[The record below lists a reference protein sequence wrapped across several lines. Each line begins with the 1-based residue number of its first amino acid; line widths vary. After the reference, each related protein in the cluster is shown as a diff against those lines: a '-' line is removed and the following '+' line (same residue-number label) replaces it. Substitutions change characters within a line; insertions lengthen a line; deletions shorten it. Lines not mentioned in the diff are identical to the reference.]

1 MFEVAGKK
9 GRSGRPGGNPDI
21 VKYSFKPSGEEG
33 LSIRLQIK
41 ITKSMAIALEALG
54 DRKSDFVR
62 QAISEALCL
71 SVADALASDVSE
83 E

>member
-1 MFEVAGKK
+1 VVDFRVFEVAGKK

-41 ITKSMAIALEALG
+41 ITKSMATALEALG

-62 QAISEALCL
+62 QAIT
-71 SVADALASDVSE
+71 DALASDVSE